1 VRKKKRVH
9 NLIKLPEDLMK
20 KSLMLISL
28 GFLFA
33 MVMPS
38 QSFSAGIEVALG
50 VWEQSPAGQLSFE
63 EIDELDILD
72 LEDDLRYD
80 DETRIFA
87 RLKID
92 MPAVIP
98 NIYLMA
104 TPMEFDEF
112 GQKDV
117 NFNFGDVEF
126 RGNVPF
132 SSELILDHFD
142 VALFYGIPGIETAT
156 AEHLNVEI
164 GLNIRIYDF
173 EGTIVGTDDIS
184 GLTIKE
190 SESFT
195 APVPMVYLG
204 AQLKPLEKLA
214 IEAEA
219 RGLIIGDDKGYSL
232 IGRLKY
238 KVFGPLFLAAGYRYD
253 KIDIEE
259 DDFKLDIDFSGVFAE
274 AGFVF

>member
-1 VRKKKRVH
+1 
-9 NLIKLPEDLMK
+9 MK
-20 KSLMLISL
+20 KLLMLISL
-28 GFLFA
+28 VFLFSV
-33 MVMPS
+33 VMPS
-38 QSFSAGIEVALG
+38 QSFAVGLEIAVG
-50 VWEQSPAGQLSFE
+50 VWKQSPQGQLSFE
-63 EIDELDILD
+63 EIDEFDIID

-80 DETRIFA
+80 DETRLFA

-104 TPMEFDEF
+104 TPMDFEETGSKNVD
-112 GQKDV
+112 
-117 NFNFGDVEF
+117 FNFGDIRF

-132 SSELILDHFD
+132 TSELILDHFD
-142 VALFYGIPGIETAT
+142 VALYYGIPGLETAT
-156 AEHLNVEI
+156 ADRLNVEI
-164 GLNIRIYDF
+164 GINIRVYDF

-184 GLTIKE
+184 GLTVKE
-190 SESFT
+190 SEDFT
-195 APVPMVYLG
+195 APVPMIYLG
-204 AQLKPLEKLA
+204 AQLRPIEKLA

-238 KVFGPLFLAAGYRYD
+238 KAFGPLFLAVGYRYD

-259 DDFKLDIDFSGVFAE
+259 DDFTLDIDFSGVFGE
-274 AGFVF
+274 AGFAF

>member
-1 VRKKKRVH
+1 MLKM
-9 NLIKLPEDLMK
+9 PEDFMK

-28 GFLFA
+28 VFLFA

-38 QSFSAGIEVALG
+38 QSFSAGVEFAVG
-50 VWEQSPAGQLSFE
+50 VWEQSPQGQLSFE
-63 EIDELDILD
+63 NDFDNLD
-72 LEDDLRYD
+72 LEDDLNYD
-80 DETRIFA
+80 DETRLFA

-92 MPAVIP
+92 MPSVIP

-104 TPMEFDEF
+104 TPMEFDGT

-117 NFNFGDVEF
+117 RFKFGDVEF
-126 RGNVPF
+126 EADIPF

-142 VALFYGIPGIETAT
+142 VALYYGIPGLELAT
-156 AEHLNVEI
+156 AGLLNVEI
-164 GLNIRIYDF
+164 GINVRIYDF
-173 EGTIVGTDDIS
+173 EGTIVGDSFGVTVE
-184 GLTIKE
+184 E

-195 APVPMVYLG
+195 APIPMVYLA
-204 AQLKPLEKLA
+204 AQLRPLKKLA

-219 RGLIIGDDKGYSL
+219 RGVIFGDDKVYSL
-232 IGRLKY
+232 IGRLKW
-238 KVFGPLFLAAGYRYD
+238 KFLKPFFIAGGYRYD

-259 DDFKLDIDFSGVFAE
+259 DDFTLDIDFSGVFGE